1 MPIDMKA
8 LARAGA
14 EARISELLAEIG
26 EIRKAFPG
34 LKPATAGRRPGR
46 GSARAVSVAS
56 SSKRRKRK
64 PMSAAQK
71 KAVGIRMKKY
81 WSQRR
86 KAEQKG

>member
-14 EARISELLAEIG
+14 EARIRELLLEID
-26 EIRKAFPG
+26 EIRNAFPG
-34 LKPATAGRRPGR
+34 LKAPTAVRTRGRDV
-46 GSARAVSVAS
+46 ARAVNLKP
-56 SSKRRKRK
+56 SKRKKRK

-81 WSQRR
+81 WSERR
-86 KAEQKG
+86 KSEQKG